1 MDVVV
6 VVVVV
11 VVAVLVVL
19 FFIVVLCF
27 VKEPRAVREPD
38 RCGAFVVRV
47 VVVGVGLV
55 IEKAVAALALAL
67 VQALALL
74 APAAA
79 APVVDATLLFRR
91 AEVLFFLRVE
101 AALWGRCFLL
111 TVVSVVV
118 TFLTTPFS
126 FLEKYCVERC
136 LRTTTLST
144 EG

>member
-19 FFIVVLCF
+19 FFVAVLCF

-38 RCGAFVVRV
+38 RCGAAFVVRV

-55 IEKAVAALALAL
+55 IEKVAVVLALAL
-67 VQALALL
+67 VPALALL

-79 APVVDATLLFRR
+79 APVMDATVLFRR

-126 FLEKYCVERC
+126 FLEKYP
-136 LRTTTLST
+136 
-144 EG
+144 